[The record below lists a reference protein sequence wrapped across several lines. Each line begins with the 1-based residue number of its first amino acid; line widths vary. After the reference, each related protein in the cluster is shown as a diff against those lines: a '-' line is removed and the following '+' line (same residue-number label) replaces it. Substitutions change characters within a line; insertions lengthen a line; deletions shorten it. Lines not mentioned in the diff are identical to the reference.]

1 MIEKDIKTDNNIDIV
16 NKDIPNKDIVNKDII
31 NKDIVNKDIVNKDIV
46 NKDNIIYI
54 DKDKDILNNKLNEE
68 IRKSEITTIDNQ
80 LKEWFIKRSI
90 DMQRNM
96 TMWNKFKSVNISTL
110 STTCTDMPLPHR
122 VQWEDIVYGK
132 PQLEDQLSIDARKRK
147 ADRYLEMFTQST
159 DLSHPCRMPGV
170 GFLRCLTRHHEGS
183 SEERNEN
190 CLHEF
195 AAFDACRSGL
205 KMQEKASIAHSSNV
219 QELNDKRAKR
229 LFERRCHLL
238 NTLQGEKI

>member
-132 PQLEDQLSIDARKRK
+132 L
-147 ADRYLEMFTQST
+147 
-159 DLSHPCRMPGV
+159 
-170 GFLRCLTRHHEGS
+170 
-183 SEERNEN
+183 
-190 CLHEF
+190 
-195 AAFDACRSGL
+195 
-205 KMQEKASIAHSSNV
+205 
-219 QELNDKRAKR
+219 
-229 LFERRCHLL
+229 
-238 NTLQGEKI
+238 